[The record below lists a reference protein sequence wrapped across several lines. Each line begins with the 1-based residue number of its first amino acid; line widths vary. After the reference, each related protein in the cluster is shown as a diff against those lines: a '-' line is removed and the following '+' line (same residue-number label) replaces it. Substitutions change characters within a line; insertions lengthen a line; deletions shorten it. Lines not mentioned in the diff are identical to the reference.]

1 MPSKRK
7 RNPLQYQTSGSLDEE
22 TNQRSAFPQI
32 DNNSASESLEY
43 DIPLDGLDYLATVRE
58 EARKLVPFVA
68 ARREPETRETIPLR
82 KLEIEADK
90 KSFDPFL
97 RYLLNIIDKEGERL
111 EQYMESSSLDAS
123 ILPKDLQQWRVYI
136 EHKAPCW
143 AILAVVDLATVLEI
157 LESLSSW
164 LEKDAIDLQSQ
175 WIFCFCYKLPELL
188 NGEDI
193 STLRSV
199 LKSLRS
205 THTSFPALQMSAS
218 ALQAVLVYRYGQK
231 DLFQT

>member
-1 MPSKRK
+1 MKIE
-7 RNPLQYQTSGSLDEE
+7 NLHHECFNLIIVT
-22 TNQRSAFPQI
+22 I
-32 DNNSASESLEY
+32 
-43 DIPLDGLDYLATVRE
+43 IGLFTDKFRE

-164 LEKDAIDLQSQ
+164 LEKDAIDLQVG
-175 WIFCFCYKLPELL
+175 
-188 NGEDI
+188 N
-193 STLRSV
+193 
-199 LKSLRS
+199 
-205 THTSFPALQMSAS
+205 
-218 ALQAVLVYRYGQK
+218 K
-231 DLFQT
+231 DLMLLCWYIFVDSKIC